1 MIIPNTSYRPI
12 IQLLGFLLFAMPST
26 HVQAGECQSERIK
39 VQMLGTRGPEF
50 LDNRAS
56 TGYLIWLDNHARIIV
71 DTGPGTVQRFKE
83 SGANFEDLQLILFT
97 HFHVDHSADFPA
109 YIKGGFFTERSKDL
123 DILGPSGTAFVTS
136 AELFVDRMLGKN
148 FGAYPYLSSHIDPE
162 ASSAYKLHVET
173 IPWSYQNLNIKTI
186 YDKAGFIIKSVS
198 VHHGPFPAIGY
209 RIETAGCVIS
219 FTGDMSGRLRAMPDL
234 AKGSDLMIAHNAIPE
249 DATGV
254 PALLHMKPSYIGKM
268 AAEAGVK
275 KLLLT
280 HLMKRSISRQDETL
294 KLIQESYKGPVEFP
308 KDLDV
313 FQP

>member
-12 IQLLGFLLFAMPST
+12 IQLLGFLLFAMPSA
-26 HVQAGECQSERIK
+26 HVQAGQCQSERVK

-136 AELFVDRMLGKN
+136 AELATSAN
-148 FGAYPYLSSHIDPE
+148 F
-162 ASSAYKLHVET
+162 T
-173 IPWSYQNLNIKTI
+173 
-186 YDKAGFIIKSVS
+186 
-198 VHHGPFPAIGY
+198 
-209 RIETAGCVIS
+209 
-219 FTGDMSGRLRAMPDL
+219 
-234 AKGSDLMIAHNAIPE
+234 
-249 DATGV
+249 
-254 PALLHMKPSYIGKM
+254 
-268 AAEAGVK
+268 
-275 KLLLT
+275 
-280 HLMKRSISRQDETL
+280 
-294 KLIQESYKGPVEFP
+294 
-308 KDLDV
+308 
-313 FQP
+313 